1 MKNEVTSII
10 CPICNSNNNNL
21 VLKDSSNKISAV
33 ITDVE
38 SGEIICSKCGM
49 VIQDHIEDSTRSD
62 LRTFGN
68 EQDYNSIRTGPPTSI
83 AYHDMGLS
91 TIIVRTDKDASGQK
105 LDAATYSKMRRLN
118 TWNIRTQLHKSTNRN
133 FMIAFRNL
141 GKLKDKLGLPDA
153 VVEKA
158 AYIYRKAHQKGLV
171 RGRTIDS
178 ILGAAVYAACREL
191 GVPKT
196 LNEVAQASS
205 IREKWISKGYRIL
218 SFELGIMIP
227 MVDPMK
233 CIVKVANK
241 VSLNEITKRKAMAI
255 MHQITEKEISAG
267 KDPMGLAATVIY
279 MCCLGTGENKSQT
292 DIAKAAGVTEV
303 TVRNRFKDLKQKL
316 PEFNN

>member
-10 CPICNSNNNNL
+10 CPVCNGSPAR
-21 VLKDSSNKISAV
+21 KDNPSETSTV

-49 VIQDHIEDSTRSD
+49 VINDCIEDSTRPDS
-62 LRTFGN
+62 RTFGN
-68 EQDYNSIRTGPPTSI
+68 EQDYNKIRLGPPTSI
-83 AYHDMGLS
+83 AFHDMGLS
-91 TIIVRTDKDASGQK
+91 TTIGRTDRDASGQK
-105 LDAATYSKMRRLN
+105 LDAATYSKMQRLR
-118 TWNIRTQLHKSTNRN
+118 TWNLRTQLSKSSDRN
-133 FMIAFRNL
+133 FMIAFHKL
-141 GKLKDKLGLPDA
+141 YGLKDRLGLPDA

-158 AYIYRKAHQKGLV
+158 AYTYRKAQQRGLV

-205 IREKWISKGYRIL
+205 IREKRISKAYRIL
-218 SFELGIMIP
+218 SFELGISIP
-227 MVDPMK
+227 ILDPMK

-241 VSLNEITKRKAMAI
+241 VSLNEKTKRKAMAI
-255 MHQITEKEISAG
+255 MSQVTEKEISAG

-279 MCCLGTGENKSQT
+279 MSCLGTGENKTQI

-303 TVRNRFKDLKQKL
+303 TVRNRFKDLKEKL
-316 PEFNN
+316 PELNN

>member
-10 CPICNSNNNNL
+10 CPICNSNSPA
-21 VLKDSSNKISAV
+21 LKDSPNKASTV

-38 SGEIICSKCGM
+38 SGEIICSKCGI
-49 VIQDHIEDSTRSD
+49 VIHDHLEDSTRPDS
-62 LRTFGN
+62 RTFGN
-68 EQDYNSIRTGPPTSI
+68 EQDYNRIRLGPPTSI

-91 TIIVRTDKDASGQK
+91 TTIGRTDKDASGQK
-105 LDAATYSKMRRLN
+105 LDAATYSKMQRLN
-118 TWNIRTQLHKSTNRN
+118 TWNLRTQFYKPSHRN
-133 FMIAFRNL
+133 FMIAFQKL

-158 AYIYRKAHQKGLV
+158 AYIYRKAQQRGLV

-191 GVPKT
+191 GVPRT

-205 IREKWISKGYRIL
+205 IREKRISKAYRIM
-218 SFELGIMIP
+218 SFELGISIP
-227 MVDPMK
+227 MLDPMK

-241 VSLNEITKRKAMAI
+241 ISLNEKTRRKAMAI
-255 MHQITEKEISAG
+255 MSQVTDKEISAG

-279 MCCLGTGENKSQT
+279 MCCLGSGENKSQI

-303 TVRNRFKDLKQKL
+303 TVRNRFKDLKEKL
-316 PEFNN
+316 SELNN

>member
-1 MKNEVTSII
+1 MKNEVTRII
-10 CPICNSNNNNL
+10 CPVCS
-21 VLKDSSNKISAV
+21 DSSAPKDYSNDISTA

-49 VIQDHIEDSTRSD
+49 VINDRIEDSTRPDS
-62 LRTFGN
+62 RTFGN
-68 EQDYNSIRTGPPTSI
+68 EQDYNKIRLGPPTSI

-91 TIIVRTDKDASGQK
+91 TTIGRTDRDASGQK
-105 LDAATYSKMRRLN
+105 LDAATYSKMQRLR
-118 TWNIRTQLHKSTNRN
+118 TWNLRTQLSKSSDRN
-133 FMIAFRNL
+133 FMIAFHKL
-141 GKLKDKLGLPDA
+141 YGLKDRLGLPDA
-153 VVEKA
+153 AVEKA
-158 AYIYRKAHQKGLV
+158 AYTYRKSQQRGLV

-205 IREKWISKGYRIL
+205 IREKRISKAYRVL
-218 SFELGIMIP
+218 SFELGISVPIL
-227 MVDPMK
+227 DPMK

-241 VSLNEITKRKAMAI
+241 VSLNEKTKRKAMAI
-255 MHQITEKEISAG
+255 MSQVTQKEISAG

-279 MCCLGTGENKSQT
+279 MSCLGTGETKTQI

-303 TVRNRFKDLKQKL
+303 TVRNRFKDLKEKL
-316 PEFNN
+316 PELNN

>member
-10 CPICNSNNNNL
+10 CPVCS
-21 VLKDSSNKISAV
+21 DSSAPKDYPGETSTV

-49 VIQDHIEDSTRSD
+49 VINDRIEDSTRPDS
-62 LRTFGN
+62 RTFGN
-68 EQDYNSIRTGPPTSI
+68 EQDYNKIRLGPPTSI

-91 TIIVRTDKDASGQK
+91 TTIGRTDRDASGQK
-105 LDAATYSKMRRLN
+105 LDAATYSKMQRLR
-118 TWNIRTQLHKSTNRN
+118 TWNLRTQLSKSSDRN
-133 FMIAFRNL
+133 FMIAFHKL
-141 GKLKDKLGLPDA
+141 YGLKDRLGLPDA

-158 AYIYRKAHQKGLV
+158 AYTYRKAQQRGLV

-205 IREKWISKGYRIL
+205 IREKRISKAYRIL
-218 SFELGIMIP
+218 SFELGISVPIL
-227 MVDPMK
+227 DPMK

-241 VSLNEITKRKAMAI
+241 VSLNEKTKRKAMAI
-255 MHQITEKEISAG
+255 MSQVTQKEISAG

-279 MCCLGTGENKSQT
+279 MSCLGTGENKTQI
-292 DIAKAAGVTEV
+292 DIAKAACVTEV
-303 TVRNRFKDLKQKL
+303 TIRNRFKELKEKL
-316 PEFNN
+316 PELNN

>member
-1 MKNEVTSII
+1 MKNEVTRII
-10 CPICNSNNNNL
+10 CPVCS
-21 VLKDSSNKISAV
+21 DSSAPKDYPNDISTA

-49 VIQDHIEDSTRSD
+49 VINDRIEDSMRPDS
-62 LRTFGN
+62 RTFGN
-68 EQDYNSIRTGPPTSI
+68 EQDYNKIRLGPPTSI

-91 TIIVRTDKDASGQK
+91 TSTTIGRTDRDASGQK
-105 LDAATYSKMRRLN
+105 LDAATYSKMQRLR
-118 TWNIRTQLHKSTNRN
+118 TWNLRTQLSKSSDRN
-133 FMIAFRNL
+133 FMIAFHKL
-141 GKLKDKLGLPDA
+141 YGLKDRLGLPDA

-158 AYIYRKAHQKGLV
+158 AYTYRKSQQRGLV

-205 IREKWISKGYRIL
+205 IREKRISKAYRVL
-218 SFELGIMIP
+218 SFELGISVPIL
-227 MVDPMK
+227 DPMK

-241 VSLNEITKRKAMAI
+241 VSLNEKTKRKAMAI
-255 MHQITEKEISAG
+255 MSQVTQKEISAG

-279 MCCLGTGENKSQT
+279 MSCLGTGETKTQI

-303 TVRNRFKDLKQKL
+303 TVRNRFKDLKEKL
-316 PEFNN
+316 PELNN